1 MPKQYGSNGINSDG
15 SLMNVGNN
23 IWDPKQGGKPS
34 IKVYSDK
41 NAYAPTTPPWLLG
54 GVYEEELEKT
64 REINIIENEKIE
76 NEEKIENKKNRKQKK
91 IENEEKNRERKKED
105 K

>member
-34 IKVYSDK
+34 IRHYIQIKMHMQLQHHHGY
-41 NAYAPTTPPWLLG
+41 
-54 GVYEEELEKT
+54 
-64 REINIIENEKIE
+64 
-76 NEEKIENKKNRKQKK
+76 
-91 IENEEKNRERKKED
+91 
-105 K
+105 

>member
-64 REINIIENEKIE
+64 IK
-76 NEEKIENKKNRKQKK
+76 NEETIKN
-91 IENEEKNRERKKED
+91 EKED
-105 K
+105 KWVKL

>member
-15 SLMNVGNN
+15 SLMNVGNS

-64 REINIIENEKIE
+64 KKIENEKIE
-76 NEEKIENKKNRKQKK
+76 INKKKEEKWIKL
-91 IENEEKNRERKKED
+91 
-105 K
+105 

>member
-15 SLMNVGNN
+15 SLMNVGNS

-64 REINIIENEKIE
+64 KKNEKIENEKIE
-76 NEEKIENKKNRKQKK
+76 INEKKEEKWIKL
-91 IENEEKNRERKKED
+91 
-105 K
+105 

>member
-15 SLMNVGNN
+15 SLMNVGNS

-64 REINIIENEKIE
+64 REIKIE
-76 NEEKIENKKNRKQKK
+76 NEIKENEIKKQNKKEK
-91 IENEEKNRERKKED
+91 EEKWIKL
-105 K
+105 

>member
-15 SLMNVGNN
+15 SLMNVGNS

-54 GVYEEELEKT
+54 GSYEEEK
-64 REINIIENEKIE
+64 KIE
-76 NEEKIENKKNRKQKK
+76 EKKIENKKEK
-91 IENEEKNRERKKED
+91 EEKWIKL
-105 K
+105 

>member
-64 REINIIENEKIE
+64 KEIKIE
-76 NEEKIENKKNRKQKK
+76 NEIKKNETKKQNKKEK
-91 IENEEKNRERKKED
+91 EEKWIKL
-105 K
+105 

>member
-23 IWDPKQGGKPS
+23 IWDPQQGGKPS

-54 GVYEEELEKT
+54 GIYEEEQEKT
-64 REINIIENEKIE
+64 RKINIIENEKIE
-76 NEEKIENKKNRKQKK
+76 NEKKGNEKK
-91 IENEEKNRERKKED
+91 D

>member
-1 MPKQYGSNGINSDG
+1 MPKQYGSNGLNSDG
-15 SLMNVGNN
+15 SLMNVGNS

-54 GVYEEELEKT
+54 GTFEEEIPNKGKNQKE
-64 REINIIENEKIE
+64 EEN
-76 NEEKIENKKNRKQKK
+76 QK
-91 IENEEKNRERKKED
+91 EED
-105 K
+105 KE

>member
-15 SLMNVGNN
+15 SLMNVGNS

-54 GVYEEELEKT
+54 GSYEEEK
-64 REINIIENEKIE
+64 KIE
-76 NEEKIENKKNRKQKK
+76 EKKAENKKEK
-91 IENEEKNRERKKED
+91 EEKWIKL
-105 K
+105 

>member
-64 REINIIENEKIE
+64 KKIENEKIE
-76 NEEKIENKKNRKQKK
+76 INKK
-91 IENEEKNRERKKED
+91 KKE
-105 K
+105 KWIKL

>member
-64 REINIIENEKIE
+64 KEIKIE
-76 NEEKIENKKNRKQKK
+76 NEIKKNETKKRNKKEK
-91 IENEEKNRERKKED
+91 EEKWIKL
-105 K
+105 

>member
-15 SLMNVGNN
+15 SLMNVGNS

-64 REINIIENEKIE
+64 REIKIE
-76 NEEKIENKKNRKQKK
+76 NEIKENEIKENEIKKQNKKEK
-91 IENEEKNRERKKED
+91 EEKWIKL
-105 K
+105 

>member
-15 SLMNVGNN
+15 SLMNVGNS

-54 GVYEEELEKT
+54 GSYEEEKNKKME
-64 REINIIENEKIE
+64 ENK
-76 NEEKIENKKNRKQKK
+76 KIENKKEK
-91 IENEEKNRERKKED
+91 EEKWEKL
-105 K
+105 

>member
-15 SLMNVGNN
+15 SLMNVGNS

-54 GVYEEELEKT
+54 GSYEEEK
-64 REINIIENEKIE
+64 KIE
-76 NEEKIENKKNRKQKK
+76 EKKIEEKKAENKKEK
-91 IENEEKNRERKKED
+91 EEKWIKL
-105 K
+105 

>member
-64 REINIIENEKIE
+64 KKNEKIENEKIE
-76 NEEKIENKKNRKQKK
+76 INE
-91 IENEEKNRERKKED
+91 KKED
-105 K
+105 KWIKL